1 MTHILYFR
9 PRSNLI
15 PLSERPVFPPRL
27 ALAVSIVAVSTASVL
42 IRMSGSGPLAIAAYR
57 LTFSTAILLPYFL
70 WTGGLSKL
78 RKLTQGEL
86 LTLAGVGIVLAL
98 HLASW
103 ITSLGLTSVASSVI
117 FVHIDPIFVAAVSHF
132 FLGERVTRGTMA
144 GITVAFA
151 GAALIAYGD
160 AGTGHASLYGDLL
173 ALVGAIML
181 GLYILAGRRL
191 RQRLDLVTYVTPV
204 YAVSAVALVA
214 GGLASGTSMGPFP
227 VREYALFLAIAVVPM
242 IFGHTVYNWTLRYLE
257 ASLVS
262 ISLLGEPVGATI
274 LAYIFLNEAPSSLTL
289 IGGTVT
295 LAGIYMCMRDAP
307 SS

>member
-1 MTHILYFR
+1 M
-9 PRSNLI
+9 
-15 PLSERPVFPPRL
+15 SERPIFPPRL

-42 IRMSGSGPLAIAAYR
+42 IRMCDSGPLAIAAYR
-57 LTFSTAILLPYFL
+57 LTFSTLILLPYFL
-70 WTGGLSKL
+70 WTGGLAKL
-78 RKLTQGEL
+78 RKLDQGEL

-98 HLASW
+98 HFASW
-103 ITSLGLTSVASSVI
+103 ITSLGLTSVASSVL
-117 FVHIDPIFVAAVSHF
+117 FVHIDPIFVAAISHF
-132 FLGERVTRGTMA
+132 FLGERISRGTLI
-144 GITVAFA
+144 GIAVAFL

-160 AGTGHASLYGDLL
+160 AGAGQASLYGDLL
-173 ALVGAIML
+173 ALVGAVML

-214 GGLASGTSMGPFP
+214 GGIASGTDMGPFP
-227 VREYALFLAIAVVPM
+227 MREYALFLAIAVVPM
-242 IFGHTVYNWTLRYLE
+242 IFGHTLYNWTLRYLE

-274 LAYIFLNEAPSSLTL
+274 LAYLFLNEAPSSLTL

-295 LAGIYMCMRDAP
+295 LAGIYMCMRAP
-307 SS
+307 PST